1 MTMYFSDIIITVFEP
16 TLVKIVTSALLAFTF
31 FFGDF
36 HTQGVIAVM
45 MLMLFDTILG
55 VMATYSEGQP
65 ITSRKFSRVVQ
76 KGTVYFI
83 AISAGYFTDQT
94 IGWQVIQATMIG
106 FIGVTEFI
114 SILENMGRMGYQ
126 TPKKLLNQLKDFKSQ
141 K

>member
-1 MTMYFSDIIITVFEP
+1 MYFHDIIQTVVEP
-16 TLVKIVTSALLAFTF
+16 TLLKLAVSGILAFTF

-36 HTQGVIAVM
+36 HTQGIVAVL
-45 MLMLFDTILG
+45 MLMIFDTILG
-55 VMATYSEGQP
+55 VMATYYEGHP

-83 AISAGYFTDQT
+83 AISAGYFADLA
-94 IGWQVIQATMIG
+94 IGWKLIQSTMIG

-114 SILENMGRMGYQ
+114 SILENIGRMGYQ
-126 TPKKLLNQLKDFKSQ
+126 TPQKLLNQLKDFKSE